1 MKQLSLLSLAVAL
14 CVGCGGESNPPTSPV
29 TGVVKLDGKAIE
41 GAQIAFIADPSNPD
55 NRAAAG
61 VTDAEGR
68 YSLTS
73 FVSGDGAMAGKYN
86 ITVTKYDTPD
96 GGANPY
102 GDGAGQTIDENL
114 SEEEQE
120 AARDAAYAAGADDM
134 AKSMKAGARQTPK
147 NALPEKYAAITT
159 SGLTFTV
166 KDGEDN
172 EFNIELQKK

>member
-14 CVGCGGESNPPTSPV
+14 CVGCGGESNPPTQPV

-41 GAQIAFIADPSNPD
+41 GAQITFTPDPSNPE

-86 ITVTKYDTPD
+86 IIVTKYDTPD

-102 GDGAGQTIDENL
+102 GDGGGVSIDENL
-114 SEEEQE
+114 SEEEQQE
-120 AARDAAYAAGADDM
+120 AFDKAYAAGADDM

-147 NALPEKYAAITT
+147 NELPEKYAAITT
-159 SGLTFTV
+159 SGLTYTV
-166 KDGEDN
+166 TEGDN
-172 EFNIELQKK
+172 EYNIDLTMKK